1 MNSEKKLISS
11 VCKEY
16 ADAIAESGGNEV
28 FAIGFCNEDGIVDV
42 IKICANGHQTAVPVT
57 REIYNG
63 CSVLMHNHPSG
74 NLEPSDN
81 DLLIA
86 EQAAE
91 NAQGF
96 YIVNNTVTKVYAVV
110 EPVRSVRIKPL
121 DEDETASFLTA
132 GGALDAISD
141 NFEERP
147 EQIALTKAIAAT
159 FNKSSTGVFEAGTG
173 VGKSFAY
180 LLPSVLW
187 SLQNKERVVISTG
200 TINLQQQLIEKD
212 IPLIR
217 KITGKNFK
225 AILLKGRQNYI
236 CRRRFENTV
245 NERDMFEDDSD
256 QLDFIIA
263 WNKTTRTGSRSDLSF
278 NPSESL
284 WSRINSE
291 SDACMGMRCPY
302 HETCY
307 VMKIRKEASDSNI
320 IIVNHHLLFADIEM
334 RMCGSGYEDTAV
346 LPPFRRIVFD
356 EAHGME
362 NAATSFFS
370 KQVSYLKLK
379 KQLNIL
385 YRTNRGAVSGH
396 LFTLDTLSSGTNYT
410 DDIISTIE
418 EIKDT
423 FQKLEQTALFLL
435 DNGFTWRINESTAS
449 NSANLF
455 SSLSEAHV
463 NIIKLTVLV
472 RNMIEGIPEK
482 DMELPSVWET
492 KKVLA
497 RLEDMGILCKN
508 FTEWQEQPE
517 TVFWIRKAKFNGKSG
532 ISTSAVFN
540 ATPLNIADK
549 MQAGLFEPIDTVIC
563 TSATLTTGNSFV
575 FWEKRTGLEFLD
587 KEKILTGIFPSPYH
601 YEKNVLFAVPSDIPL
616 PDSDLFQGAVEN
628 AIIKLIESAGGRT
641 LVLFTSFDSLSSAH
655 NYAACK
661 LVSQGINIMKQ
672 GDDDRFR
679 LLENFKKDIS
689 SVLFAT
695 DSFWQGV
702 DVPGDALLQ
711 VIIVKLPF
719 SVPSDPVFAA
729 RSEALE
735 KQGRNSFMEL
745 SIPEA
750 VIKFRQGFGR
760 LIRKSDDRGVV
771 VVLDRRIY
779 EKRYGSIFLNSIP
792 ETKRMYSPLNE
803 ITDKIARFI

>member
-1 MNSEKKLISS
+1 M
-11 VCKEY
+11 
-16 ADAIAESGGNEV
+16 
-28 FAIGFCNEDGIVDV
+28 
-42 IKICANGHQTAVPVT
+42 
-57 REIYNG
+57 
-63 CSVLMHNHPSG
+63 
-74 NLEPSDN
+74 
-81 DLLIA
+81 
-86 EQAAE
+86 
-91 NAQGF
+91 
-96 YIVNNTVTKVYAVV
+96 
-110 EPVRSVRIKPL
+110 
-121 DEDETASFLTA
+121 
-132 GGALDAISD
+132 
-141 NFEERP
+141 
-147 EQIALTKAIAAT
+147 
-159 FNKSSTGVFEAGTG
+159 
-173 VGKSFAY
+173 
-180 LLPSVLW
+180 
-187 SLQNKERVVISTG
+187 
-200 TINLQQQLIEKD
+200 
-212 IPLIR
+212 
-217 KITGKNFK
+217 
-225 AILLKGRQNYI
+225 
-236 CRRRFENTV
+236 
-245 NERDMFEDDSD
+245 
-256 QLDFIIA
+256 
-263 WNKTTRTGSRSDLSF
+263 
-278 NPSESL
+278 
-284 WSRINSE
+284 
-291 SDACMGMRCPY
+291 
-302 HETCY
+302 
-307 VMKIRKEASDSNI
+307 
-320 IIVNHHLLFADIEM
+320 
-334 RMCGSGYEDTAV
+334 
-346 LPPFRRIVFD
+346 
-356 EAHGME
+356 
-362 NAATSFFS
+362 
-370 KQVSYLKLK
+370 
-379 KQLNIL
+379 
-385 YRTNRGAVSGH
+385 
-396 LFTLDTLSSGTNYT
+396 FTLDTLSSGTNYT

-472 RNMIEGIPEK
+472 RNMIERIPEK

-587 KEKILTGIFPSPYH
+587 KEKISTGIFPSPYH

-616 PDSDLFQGAVEN
+616 PDSDLFQGAVED

-655 NYAACK
+655 NYAASK

-803 ITDKIARFI
+803 ITDKIERFL